1 MDGSE
6 AAPVVTS
13 VATVQHTAQVS
24 ADDLAAARALCFAS
38 FDPFSE
44 EDWSHALGGE
54 HALVHDDGVLVA
66 HGAIVLRRLLVDGRW
81 VRCGYVEAVAVD
93 EAHRGRGHGHAVM
106 AVLEGLAPG
115 YDLLGLCASRAGRPL
130 YESRGWLRWR
140 GPTSA
145 LTPDGVVATPDEDS
159 IYVLGQPLD
168 LDAPITCDWR
178 EGDLW

>member
-1 MDGSE
+1 M
-6 AAPVVTS
+6 TLR
-13 VATVQHTAQVS
+13 HTAQV
-24 ADDLAAARALCFAS
+24 DRTELAAARELCFAS
-38 FDPFSE
+38 FDPFGD

-54 HALVHDDGVLVA
+54 HALVHDGGSVVA
-66 HGAIVLRRLLVDGRW
+66 HGAVVLRRLLVDGRW
-81 VRCGYVEAVAVD
+81 LRCGYVEAVAVD
-93 EAHRGRGHGHAVM
+93 ETHRGRGHGHTVM
-106 AVLEGLAPG
+106 AALEALAPG
-115 YDLLGLCASRAGRPL
+115 YDLLGLCASQAGRPL

-159 IYVLGQPLD
+159 IYVLGGAFD